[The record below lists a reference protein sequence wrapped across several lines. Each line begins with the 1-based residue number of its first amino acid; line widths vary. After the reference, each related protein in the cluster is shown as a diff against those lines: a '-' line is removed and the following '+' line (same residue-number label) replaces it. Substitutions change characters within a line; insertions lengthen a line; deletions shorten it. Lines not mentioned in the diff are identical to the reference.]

1 MDRVRSGRRASMTH
15 DELREL
21 QTLYR
26 RVGSDLAYA
35 QSNISNERVID
46 YLNDLVARGHAL
58 IYAPERKS
66 PAAVLRE
73 LAHAAPLALRR
84 RMGYVGV
91 AALITALGAGVGA
104 LAQSVDSSWMDAMVP
119 GELRQ
124 SIEIWQTGQFPE
136 ATGSEQF
143 GFMAGLNLN
152 NSWVAI
158 LMLASGLT
166 FGLLTTYLLAINGMV
181 LGVVIVEVGRVGQL
195 GHLLSGIA
203 AHGVPEFGAIL
214 IAGGGGLVL
223 ADALLRPGELSRPDA
238 LRKAGP
244 DCFWMIAFA
253 LLLLVVAAI
262 LEAYVSHST
271 LPRGMKVGIAG
282 LLLVLLAGFVYGVR
296 R

>member
-1 MDRVRSGRRASMTH
+1 MTH
-15 DELREL
+15 DDLSEL

-26 RVGSDLAYA
+26 RVGGDLAYA
-35 QSNISNERVID
+35 QSNFSDERVLD

-66 PAAVLRE
+66 PASVLRE
-73 LAHAAPLALRR
+73 LAHAAPFAIRR
-84 RMGYVGV
+84 RMSYVGV
-91 AALITALGAGVGA
+91 AALITALGAVVGA
-104 LAQSVDSSWMDAMVP
+104 LAQSTDSSWMDVMVP
-119 GELRQ
+119 GALRE
-124 SIEIWQTGQFPE
+124 SIEIWQTGEFPE
-136 ATGSEQF
+136 ATGSQQF
-143 GFMAGLNLN
+143 GFMAALNLN

-181 LGVVIVEVGRVGQL
+181 LGVVIVEVGRAGHL
-195 GHLLSGIA
+195 GHLLAGIA

-223 ADALLRPGELSRPDA
+223 ADALLRPGERSRPDA
-238 LRKAGP
+238 LREAGP

-253 LLLLVVAAI
+253 LLLLVIAAI
-262 LEAYVSHST
+262 LEAYVSHSG
-271 LPRGMKVGIAG
+271 LPRGVKLGFAA

>member
-1 MDRVRSGRRASMTH
+1 MTH
-15 DELREL
+15 GELREL

-26 RVGSDLAYA
+26 RVGGDLAYA
-35 QSNISNERVID
+35 QSNLSDERVLD

-66 PAAVLRE
+66 PGRVLRE

-84 RMGYVGV
+84 RMGYVAV
-91 AALITALGAGVGA
+91 AALITAVGVAIGV
-104 LAQSVDSSWMDAMVP
+104 LAQSTDSSWMDAIVP
-119 GELRQ
+119 GQLRA
-124 SIEIWQTGQFPE
+124 SVEIWQTGEFPE
-136 ATGSEQF
+136 ATGSQQF

-158 LMLASGLT
+158 LLLASGLT
-166 FGLLTTYLLAINGMV
+166 FGLLTAYLLAMNGMV
-181 LGVVIVEVGRVGQL
+181 LGVVIVEVGRAGQL
-195 GHLLSGIA
+195 GHLFAGIA

-223 ADALLRPGELSRPDA
+223 ADALLRPGERSRPDA
-238 LRKAGP
+238 LHEAGP

-262 LEAYVSHST
+262 LEAYVSHSG
-271 LPRGMKVGIAG
+271 LPRGVKLGFAV
-282 LLLVLLAGFVYGVR
+282 LLLALLTGFVYGVR